1 MIYDG
6 HKAYMVALVTKVS
19 GPKMET
25 INRAPTSPKIC
36 NMQLVQDD

>member
-6 HKAYMVALVTKVS
+6 PKVYMVALVTKVS

-25 INRAPTSPKIC
+25 INCAPISPRLF